1 MLDWEEDGCLQYC
14 SSRAALWREDARIA
28 SVPVLGLD
36 VHLQPVSAGG
46 SVPTF
51 LTHKELFS
59 SMLKSLVQL

>member
-1 MLDWEEDGCLQYC
+1 MAAC
-14 SSRAALWREDARIA
+14 STAVAGLPSGERTHASA